1 MLLNNTISITY
12 EICFSHLNYERAVLL
27 SQTVWHIFGFLCIVF
42 GIPGHLFQGLI
53 MLNKSNR
60 KEPTSFYLAAI
71 AVCECL
77 YLIS

>member
-1 MLLNNTISITY
+1 MILNNTVNMTY
-12 EICFSHLNYERAVLL
+12 VVCLSHLNYEQAVHL
-27 SQTVWHIFGFLCIVF
+27 SETVWYICGLLCAVF

-60 KEPTSFYLAAI
+60 KEPISFYLVAI
-71 AVCECL
+71 VACEFL